1 MRIRLMLSLLL
12 LLLLAACGNAA
23 PVAESAPI
31 DLAALPLTVAPA
43 QVHDLLD
50 HPDVFLIDVRE
61 QVEYDAGHI
70 PGVTLIPLGALP
82 DRLSEV
88 PQDKTVIMVCRSGN
102 RSGQATA
109 FLRQQG
115 FENVHNMSGGILEW
129 QQKGYAVER

>member
-43 QVHDLLD
+43 QVYDLLD